1 MNTKKV
7 LLGLFAG
14 LAAGATLGI
23 LFSPDKG
30 SSTRNKITRRGEDLL
45 DGMETKLADFA
56 KMFMDKFESLKSA
69 DYMNEAK
76 SGLSNSIDKS
86 VDAVKSKMNS
96 Q

>member
-30 SSTRNKITRRGEDLL
+30 TSTRNRISRRGEDLL
-45 DGMETKLADFA
+45 DGMDAKLADFA
-56 KMFMDKFESLKSA
+56 KMFMDKFESLKST

-76 SGLSNSIDKS
+76 SGLSNSIDRS
-86 VDAVKSKMNS
+86 AEAVKSKINS
-96 Q
+96 